1 MSKTYDRIEWSF
13 IESLLKKMDFCDK
26 WVSQIMWSVTS
37 VRYRVLING
46 KPRGLIVPERGLRQG
61 DLLSPYLFIMCT
73 EVLIANIR
81 KAEQEKILMGMKVAQ
96 ASLSIS
102 HLLFADGSFFF
113 CKATKEQCL
122 VFFWNSKEVRRDFC
136 TTERFLEIINSVWT

>member
-1 MSKTYDRIEWSF
+1 
-13 IESLLKKMDFCDK
+13 MDFCDK
-26 WVSQIMWSVTS
+26 WVSQIIWSVTS

-73 EVLIANIR
+73 EVLITNIR

-102 HLLFADGSFFF
+102 HLLFADGSLFF

-122 VFFWNSKEVRRDFC
+122 VFF
-136 TTERFLEIINSVWT
+136 LEF